1 MTHTRTAIFQRRTTA
16 RLALA
21 ACLALPALAATPARA
36 DDAQITHW
44 QFKLLATAVLPD
56 GKISEVKAIDPSL
69 AGLAPFSA
77 PQSYANNAVTPT
89 IAIEY
94 FVTKD
99 ISVETIAGLT
109 SHHVNGSGSLAGT
122 NLVNH
127 VQIIPATLTVK
138 YHLPLGPIKP
148 YIGIGPSLYLVMG
161 DRPGDTA
168 AALGVTRTSM
178 SSNLGVAAQA
188 GIDIPIPKTPFGLSL
203 DAKKYWVGTTAH
215 FYAGSAEVLTTRHKL
230 DPWVLSAGVAY
241 RF

>member
-1 MTHTRTAIFQRRTTA
+1 MTHRLQLKPSTIRLAA
-16 RLALA
+16 LGAGLALA
-21 ACLALPALAATPARA
+21 VASPALA
-36 DDAQITHW
+36 DDQPTTHW
-44 QFKLLATAVLPD
+44 QFKVLATAVIPD
-56 GKISEVKAIDPSL
+56 GKISEVKAIAPSL
-69 AGLAPFSA
+69 AALAPFAA
-77 PQSYANNAVTPT
+77 PQTYANNAVTPT
-89 IAIEY
+89 VAIEY
-94 FVTKD
+94 FLTKD
-99 ISVETIAGLT
+99 ISIETIAGVT

-148 YIGIGPSLYLVMG
+148 YIGAGPSFYWVFG

-168 AALGVTRTSM
+168 AALGVTRTSL

-203 DAKKYWVGTTAH
+203 DAKKYWVNTTAH
-215 FYAGSAEVLTTRHKL
+215 FYAGSAEVLTTKHKL
-230 DPWVLSAGVAY
+230 DPWVLSAGATY